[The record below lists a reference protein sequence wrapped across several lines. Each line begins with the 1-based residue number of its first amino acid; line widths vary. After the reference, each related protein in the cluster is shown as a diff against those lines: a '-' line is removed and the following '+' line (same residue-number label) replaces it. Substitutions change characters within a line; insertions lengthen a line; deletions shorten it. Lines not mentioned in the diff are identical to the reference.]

1 MNFTVSVNP
10 LPSAVSVSP
19 SMATFSAGGKPVKLT
34 ATGGRQSANGTL
46 GNGSTT
52 QAATGLTPFSI
63 FYEGSREQFL
73 VTKAELNAMGI
84 YAGDITSLGFNV
96 TVAGAATYTG
106 GGNAIMVAFK
116 IRMGHTSDTSMAAAY
131 LNPTGGFTNVYGPVS
146 LVNPGVGMNVFTFNN
161 NFTWD
166 GISNVVIDI
175 CHDNDISATCN
186 QCYATN
192 PTVSAHTTPVAMV
205 YGRYNDDAAACG
217 VIAAV
222 AAGPSTTRPD
232 MAFTYQAPA
241 TITWSPITE
250 LFVDSNATNAYT
262 TGKDTAIVY
271 SAPTA
276 NRIYTVTATNRFGCT
291 SQSTDTIIFIN
302 SASLALKAFLQG
314 MYLGSGSMTSA
325 PFNADGISPTTL
337 ADTITVELHD
347 PTNTAIT
354 SYSATALLNTSGIA
368 NVTFPGG
375 AIGNSYYI
383 YIKHRN
389 SITTSS
395 ANPVQINASNT
406 SFDFSSALTQS
417 FGDNA
422 VNDGSGV
429 FMIYTGDI
437 NQDGSVDF
445 NDYPNL
451 DIASSGGVLGYDPN
465 DLNGDASVDFNDYP
479 LIDVNSSNGVISI
492 LP

>member
-1 MNFTVSVNP
+1 
-10 LPSAVSVSP
+10 
-19 SMATFSAGGKPVKLT
+19 
-34 ATGGRQSANGTL
+34 
-46 GNGSTT
+46 
-52 QAATGLTPFSI
+52 
-63 FYEGSREQFL
+63 
-73 VTKAELNAMGI
+73 
-84 YAGDITSLGFNV
+84 
-96 TVAGAATYTG
+96 
-106 GGNAIMVAFK
+106 
-116 IRMGHTSDTSMAAAY
+116 
-131 LNPTGGFTNVYGPVS
+131 
-146 LVNPGVGMNVFTFNN
+146 
-161 NFTWD
+161 
-166 GISNVVIDI
+166 
-175 CHDNDISATCN
+175 
-186 QCYATN
+186 
-192 PTVSAHTTPVAMV
+192 
-205 YGRYNDDAAACG
+205 
-217 VIAAV
+217 
-222 AAGPSTTRPD
+222 
-232 MAFTYQAPA
+232 
-241 TITWSPITE
+241 
-250 LFVDSNATNAYT
+250 
-262 TGKDTAIVY
+262 
-271 SAPTA
+271 
-276 NRIYTVTATNRFGCT
+276 
-291 SQSTDTIIFIN
+291 
-302 SASLALKAFLQG
+302 

-325 PFNADGISPTTL
+325 PFNADGISPASI

-347 PTNTAIT
+347 PTNSAVI

-406 SFDFSSALTQS
+406 SFDFSSALSQS
-417 FGDNA
+417 FGDNLID
-422 VNDGSGV
+422 DGSGV